1 MKTEEGDSDNSM
13 REEIKTVF
21 LVSLGCARNQVDS
34 ELMLG
39 RLADS
44 GWTVVD
50 DPEGAAAIVIN
61 TCSFIESAAD
71 ESIDAIL
78 EMSGYKKGG
87 PCRKLVVAG
96 CLPERYREEINAE
109 LPEVDAFLGTGA
121 YDEIL
126 RVLEGPAEKG
136 TCLLPDPDTIT
147 LQKPDS
153 PRKLDADSAMAYLKI
168 AEGCSRNCTYC
179 IIPRLR
185 GRQKSRPMA
194 DIISEAGF
202 LAAKGVKEVVLVAQ
216 DTTFYGRDI
225 SLEQGFAGLLD
236 GLAGACP
243 DLWIRF
249 LYGHPESIRPD
260 VLAVVSR
267 HPNICSYFDIPIQHA
282 GDRVLKRMGRNYT
295 SGDLLRLF
303 DEIRRKVPG
312 AALRTTVITG
322 FPGETDEDFESLEAF
337 VRRVR
342 FDHLGV
348 FPYSDSE
355 DLPSHRLPNP
365 VPGQLALERRA
376 RLMSVQLDISREI
389 NHRRLGMEVDVLVEE
404 NTEAGVFI
412 GRTMFQAPEVD
423 GLTILHADNIE
434 KGTRVRARIE
444 DTLEYDLIGKVL

>member
-1 MKTEEGDSDNSM
+1 MTTA
-13 REEIKTVF
+13 IKTVF

-39 RLADS
+39 RLADA

-50 DPEGAAAIVIN
+50 DPDDAAAIVVN
-61 TCSFIESAAD
+61 TCSFIEPAAD

-78 EMSGYKKGG
+78 EMSACKKDG
-87 PCRKLVVAG
+87 PCRKLVVTG
-96 CLPERYREEINAE
+96 CLPERYREQISAE

-136 TCLLPDPDTIT
+136 TCLLPDPDAIT
-147 LQKPDS
+147 PQRPDS
-153 PRKLDADSAMAYLKI
+153 PRKLDAGSAMAYLKI
-168 AEGCSRNCTYC
+168 AEGCSRHCTYC
-179 IIPRLR
+179 IIPKLR

-194 DIISEAGF
+194 GIISEAGS
-202 LAAKGVKEVVLVAQ
+202 LVAKGIKEVVLVAQ

-225 SLEQGFAGLLD
+225 GPGY
-236 GLAGACP
+236 GLADLLEGLALAYP

-260 VLAVVSR
+260 VFAVVSKYL
-267 HPNICSYFDIPIQHA
+267 NICSYFDIPIQHA
-282 GDRVLKRMGRNYT
+282 SDRVLKKMGRRYT
-295 SGDLLRLF
+295 ADSLLKLF
-303 DEIRRKVPG
+303 DEIRLQVPG

-322 FPGETDEDFESLEAF
+322 FPGETEEDFENLVAF
-337 VRRVR
+337 ARRVR

-348 FPYSDSE
+348 FTYSDSK
-355 DLPSHRLPNP
+355 DLPSHNLPGH
-365 VPGQLALERRA
+365 VPGQLAMDRHD

-389 NHRRLGMEVDVLVEE
+389 NSRRLGMEVDVLVEE
-404 NTEAGVFI
+404 NSEAGVFI

-434 KGTRVRARIE
+434 KGTIVRARIE

>member
-1 MKTEEGDSDNSM
+1 MHKEMN
-13 REEIKTVF
+13 TVC

-39 RLADS
+39 RLSDS

-50 DPEGAAAIVIN
+50 DPEAAAAIVIN
-61 TCSFIESAAD
+61 TCSFIESAAN

-78 EMSGYKKGG
+78 AMAVFKKAGS
-87 PCRKLVVAG
+87 CRKLVVAG
-96 CLPERYREEINAE
+96 CLPERYREQISAE

-121 YDEIL
+121 YAEIL
-126 RVLEGPAEKG
+126 KVIEDPAETR
-136 TCLLPDPDTIT
+136 TCLLPDPDAIT
-147 LQKPDS
+147 TQRPDS
-153 PRKLDADSAMAYLKI
+153 PRKLAADSAMAYLKI
-168 AEGCSRNCTYC
+168 AEGCNRHCTYC
-179 IIPRLR
+179 IIPKLR
-185 GRQKSRPMA
+185 GRQKSRPMT

-225 SLEQGFAGLLD
+225 GPEYGLAELLD

-249 LYGHPESIRPD
+249 LYGHPESIRPE
-260 VLAVVSR
+260 VFAVVAR
-267 HPNICSYFDIPIQHA
+267 YANICSYFDIPIQHA
-282 GDRVLKRMGRNYT
+282 SDRVLKQMGRHYT
-295 SGDLLRLF
+295 SDTLLRLF
-303 DEIRRKVPG
+303 DEIRLKVPG

-322 FPGETDEDFESLEAF
+322 FPGETEGDVENLAAF
-337 VRRVR
+337 IRRVR

-348 FPYSDSE
+348 FTYSDSK
-355 DLPSHRLPNP
+355 DLSSHKLPDH
-365 VPGQLALERRA
+365 VPGQLAMDRHD
-376 RLMSVQLDISREI
+376 RLMAIQLDISRE
-389 NHRRLGMEVDVLVEE
+389 NYRRWLGMEVDVLVEE
-404 NTEAGVFI
+404 NPEAGVFI

-434 KGTRVRARIE
+434 KGTIVRARIE